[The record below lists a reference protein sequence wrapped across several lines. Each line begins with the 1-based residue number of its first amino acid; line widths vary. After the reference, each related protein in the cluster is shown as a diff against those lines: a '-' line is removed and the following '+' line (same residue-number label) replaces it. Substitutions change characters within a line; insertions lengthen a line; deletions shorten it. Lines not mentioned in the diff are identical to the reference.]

1 MYRALY
7 ITSITNHSD
16 VTQKLVD
23 SSYRHTCFVVF
34 MMDIEGIVVPMF
46 GSINAGVQVPQSIV

>member
-1 MYRALY
+1 MIGVQSPQPVRIQSL
-7 ITSITNHSD
+7 
-16 VTQKLVD
+16 D
-23 SSYRHTCFVVF
+23 SSYRHTCFAVF